1 MTKYLAQ
8 KLFDYHRE
16 RLGMIMMSGTGRV
29 NAIVRNV
36 NHDLLAGVKG
46 CLVGLLSFLNS
57 YPVEGVEADQVILS
71 VAGSS
76 HSGVEIWLVMGVT
89 FLLGFVAGYVTR
101 GWIDED
107 KPRRRKKT
115 RRPSDGA
122 WDVVGSTTSLARSLA
137 GRGRLSPKGRSTSPR
152 ISRNSSA
159 IGWRT
164 AIWKVVYR

>member
-115 RRPSDGA
+115 RRPSDDERVNDDTMAENKTLKALREECRRRDLPVTGLKR
-122 WDVVGSTTSLARSLA
+122 DLEARLRVS
-137 GRGRLSPKGRSTSPR
+137 
-152 ISRNSSA
+152 
-159 IGWRT
+159 
-164 AIWKVVYR
+164 